1 MLFHKFWSQNCFQWK
16 EKMLIQ
22 TVKIFL
28 QLLKYDS
35 DEYKSKQMCG
45 KGALEEPSA
54 LYTVPKRIKTQ
65 KNCKKVIK
73 K

>member
-1 MLFHKFWSQNCFQWK
+1 
-16 EKMLIQ
+16 MLIQ
-22 TVKIFL
+22 TVKMFL
-28 QLLKYDS
+28 RVLKYDS